1 MLRTVS
7 GRVGAQRVSVAG
19 SISVEDY
26 GKFAWQ
32 SIGHSFARA
41 SFNQEHDIF

>member
-7 GRVGAQRVSVAG
+7 GRVGARQVSVVG
-19 SISVEDY
+19 SISVEDC

-32 SIGHSFARA
+32 SIGRSFARA
-41 SFNQEHDIF
+41 SFNQENDIF